1 MYKYTINSDGRVV
14 ALRDFGNVKAG
25 DVGGFVESEDN
36 LSHDGDC
43 WVYDD
48 AWVCGNARVS
58 GNAWVYD
65 DARVSGNAQVFG
77 KARVFD
83 SAWVYVNA
91 QVSGTAWVFGNA
103 GVTGDAQVYGNAR
116 VFDNARVFGNARV
129 SGNAEVY
136 VNAQVSGDIGDIS
149 VCGELKNKYSKDI
162 SEDKVVSAV
171 SAGGPAFPVPDSH
184 HANGQVQYGA
194 NGMTLRDWFATH
206 ATEADIL
213 AAQGAYR
220 VVTRY
225 EARYIHADEMLKARG
240 QG

>member
-1 MYKYTINSDGRVV
+1 MDKKYEINSDGRVV

-25 DVGGFVESEDN
+25 DVGGVVESENN

-43 WVYDD
+43 WVSDD
-48 AWVCGNARVS
+48 AWV
-58 GNAWVYD
+58 Y
-65 DARVSGNAQVFG
+65 
-77 KARVFD
+77 
-83 SAWVYVNA
+83 
-91 QVSGTAWVFGNA
+91 
-103 GVTGDAQVYGNAR
+103 
-116 VFDNARVFGNARV
+116 GNARV

-149 VCGELKNKYSKDI
+149 VCGELKNKYRIDI

-171 SAGGPAFPVPDSH
+171 SAGGPAFPFQD
-184 HANGQVQYGA
+184 GYGRVS
-194 NGMTLRDWFATH
+194 GMTLRDWFATH